1 MTTLITERLLL
12 RRWRA
17 EDREPFALLNADP
30 EVMRYFVRPLD
41 REESDAFIDRTEA
54 SFDELGY
61 GVWAVER
68 RSDGRLLGFTG
79 LWRHTFEAP
88 FTPAVEIGWR
98 FATEAWGQGYAT
110 EAARAAL
117 RFGFEIVGLD
127 TILSWTSVLNTPSI
141 RVMERLGM
149 THDPDEDFDHPR
161 VPVGHLLRRHVL
173 YRLDRLT
180 WRRQQAHPSAGS

>member
-180 WRRQQAHPSAGS
+180 WRQQQAHPSAGS

>member
-1 MTTLITERLLL
+1 VTTLITERLLL

-30 EVMRYFVRPLD
+30 EVMRYFVRPLT
-41 REESDAFIDRTEA
+41 RNESDAFIDRTEA

-61 GVWAVER
+61 GLWAVER
-68 RSDGRLLGFTG
+68 RADGRFLGFTG

-110 EAARAAL
+110 EAAAAAL
-117 RFGFEIVGLD
+117 RFGFETMGLD

-149 THDPDEDFDHPR
+149 THDPADDFEHPR
-161 VPVGHLLRRHVL
+161 LPVGHQLRPHVL

-180 WRRQQAHPSAGS
+180 WRQQQAHPSAGS